1 MEKMNVVLD
10 GSNELASERLKEM
23 IKRLEEGKNKVNND

>member
-23 IKRLEEGKNKVNND
+23 IKRLEEEKNKVNND